1 MTKPQQYSVHC
12 HRRKQ
17 YFNYVSPK
25 LMKLHL
31 TILLIFISTF
41 SFSQDTLQIDTIK
54 TSEESTVLKNKTTKK
69 KKKKPKQTISFDTIQ
84 NIKSNTLTKTS
95 SNNTISPLLFTI
107 IFATVTIIIIL
118 IAKLLLT
125 DNSPPKPYDYFKNE
139 YIKSMGWAEDRENNP
154 KRDELL
160 RQLDSLTDRQAYYR
174 FEYLQ
179 SEAWQRK
186 RFVVLKRDNWTCVY
200 CGNSAT
206 QVHHKRYAKNNIGSE
221 PIDWLVSVCKSCH
234 DQIHEE

>member
-1 MTKPQQYSVHC
+1 
-12 HRRKQ
+12 
-17 YFNYVSPK
+17 
-25 LMKLHL
+25 MKLYL
-31 TILLIFISTF
+31 TIFLIFISSF
-41 SFSQDTLQIDTIK
+41 SFAQDTLKIDTVK
-54 TSEESTVLKNKTTKK
+54 TSTESSVLKTKTTKK
-69 KKKKPKQTISFDTIQ
+69 KKKKIKRPIYLDTIQ
-84 NIKSNTLTKTS
+84 NLKPNTLSKS
-95 SNNTISPLLFTI
+95 SVNDTISPLLFTI
-107 IFATVTIIIIL
+107 IFALVTIIIIL

-125 DNSPPKPYDYFKNE
+125 DSSPPKPYNYFKNE
-139 YIKSMGWAEDRENNP
+139 YIKSLGWNQDQENNP

-160 RQLDSLTDRQAYYR
+160 KQLDSLTDRQAYYR

-221 PIDWLVSVCKSCH
+221 PIDWLVSVCRSCH
-234 DQIHEE
+234 DQKHRE